1 MVYIL
6 VILIILALSIWLW
19 GQETVKIVIKW
30 LLGFSIL
37 LLIILWADN
46 YSKQKEKEQ
55 KEIVKEANTAEC
67 YKKHEQAREALPDCA
82 RYITRYEDEKKNNC
96 KINWSLQNDE
106 GIKGKQQYDTD
117 EELDFETSMKEFN
130 ECNSSQ

>member
-19 GQETVKIVIKW
+19 WQETVKIVIKW

-55 KEIVKEANTAEC
+55 KEIAKEANTAEC
-67 YKKHEQAREALPDCA
+67 YKKHEQAREALREALPDCA

-117 EELDFETSMKEFN
+117 KEFVAVI
-130 ECNSSQ
+130 ECAQN